1 MFTYLCKF
9 LYVGDTSSH
18 SANIPDQ
25 VGHMILIKSD
35 SAELESIPKYKFSQ
49 NWKIKEYLEENDCES
64 ISIELL
70 SEDDIN
76 EYFDIDET
84 IELNLKDLD

>member
-18 SANIPDQ
+18 SASIPDQ

-35 SAELESIPKYKFSQ
+35 SAELESIPIYDSPAK
-49 NWKIKEYLEENDCES
+49 
-64 ISIELL
+64 
-70 SEDDIN
+70 
-76 EYFDIDET
+76 
-84 IELNLKDLD
+84 LKLRGFH

>member
-1 MFTYLCKF
+1 MFTYLCRF

-25 VGHMILIKSD
+25 VGHIILIKSD
-35 SAELESIPKYKFSQ
+35 SAELESIQKYKFIE
-49 NWKIKEYLEENDCES
+49 NWKIKEYLDENDCES